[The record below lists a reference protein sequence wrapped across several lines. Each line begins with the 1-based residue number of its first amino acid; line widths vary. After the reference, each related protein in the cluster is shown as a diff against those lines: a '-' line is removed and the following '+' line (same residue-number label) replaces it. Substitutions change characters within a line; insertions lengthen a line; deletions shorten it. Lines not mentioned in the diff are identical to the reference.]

1 MTERLPANTSAPCV
15 CHRVLLP
22 SPAPA
27 RSDVGGACAMTFH
40 PTTLLGLG
48 SLPRISAE
56 PSPVISQGQPVT
68 IICRGPVWAEIF
80 RLEKDGTASA
90 FDDVNV
96 MSQPGESE
104 TEARFPI
111 NSASEDATGS
121 YCCLYHKKQS
131 RWSKRSEILKLEVT
145 GATQKPWN
153 NNNDGNKPTPSG
165 LERKDLYVLIGVSA
179 VFLSCLFLL
188 ALLLHHQH
196 QKKQGSPSIK
206 DTEQKLQQRF
216 NQAVDIP
223 ERKADVATA
232 DGLPEKDGE
241 EGIPTPVAGDLQEV
255 TYAQLDHWALTR
267 RPAQAAPQQ
276 VLEPVAEFSTYAAV
290 SRN

>member
-40 PTTLLGLG
+40 PTTLLGLVLCLGQAIHTQEG

-145 GATQKPWN
+145 AAGGQMQQGRKSLKGG
-153 NNNDGNKPTPSG
+153 DSTPALQCFS
-165 LERKDLYVLIGVSA
+165 LERSPHGMPVQALGSHKFSGA
-179 VFLSCLFLL
+179 VRNARPEFP
-188 ALLLHHQH
+188 
-196 QKKQGSPSIK
+196 G
-206 DTEQKLQQRF
+206 
-216 NQAVDIP
+216 AVKG
-223 ERKADVATA
+223 R
-232 DGLPEKDGE
+232 L
-241 EGIPTPVAGDLQEV
+241 
-255 TYAQLDHWALTR
+255 
-267 RPAQAAPQQ
+267 
-276 VLEPVAEFSTYAAV
+276 
-290 SRN
+290 